1 MFYSLSK
8 IFDFLVMP
16 YNLLF
21 IALIILFIR
30 VKTRRL
36 RNFVAII
43 FVGLYL
49 QSNAYF
55 VGQALRLWEYPQRSM
70 DLLERRYEV
79 GIILSGGLVN
89 SCSSAGG
96 RFELEHGSDRLLT
109 GYLLYK
115 RGICR
120 KLLLTGTDLEFLLAQ
135 NRGEV
140 QLAKKLLVEWGVDPA
155 DIILETRARNTREN
169 ALFTSE
175 LLKTISSPGESLLIT
190 SAYHMRRAKACF
202 DKAGVRAD
210 VFPAGSEYRPEC
222 LSLKKMLLPTP
233 AAADVFNKLWREW
246 VGMLTYKIAGYS

>member
-21 IALIILFIR
+21 IALIILFLR

-36 RNFVAII
+36 RNLVAIVFI
-43 FVGLYL
+43 GLYL

-55 VGQALRLWEYPQRSM
+55 AGQALRLWEYPPRSM
-70 DLLERRYEV
+70 DQLDRRYEV
-79 GIILSGGLVN
+79 GIILSGGLLN
-89 SCSSAGG
+89 SCGSSGG

-120 KLLLTGTDLEFLLAQ
+120 KLLLTGTDIESMLAQ

-175 LLKTISSPGESLLIT
+175 LLKTVSSPGENLLIT

-202 DKAGVRAD
+202 DKAGVRTD
-210 VFPAGSEYRPEC
+210 VFPADSEYSPEC
-222 LSLKKMLLPTP
+222 LSLKKKLLPTP
-233 AAADVFNKLWREW
+233 AAADVFNKIWREW
-246 VGMLTYKIAGYS
+246 IGMLTYKIAGYC

>member
-21 IALIILFIR
+21 VLLIVLFIR

-36 RNFVAII
+36 RNIVAIV
-43 FVGLYL
+43 FLGLYL

-55 VGQALRLWEYPQRSM
+55 VGHVLRLWEYPQQSM
-70 DLLERRYEV
+70 DQLDRRYEV

-89 SCSSAGG
+89 RCSSVGG

-120 KLLLTGTDLEFLLAQ
+120 KLLLTGTDLESLLTQ
-135 NRGEV
+135 QRGEV
-140 QLAKKLLVEWGVDPA
+140 QLAKKMLVEWGVDPA

-175 LLKTISSPGESLLIT
+175 LLETVSPSGENLLIT
-190 SAYHMRRAKACF
+190 SAYHTRRAKACF
-202 DKAGVRAD
+202 DKAGVLVD
-210 VFPAGSEYRPEC
+210 VFPADSEYTPEC
-222 LSLKKMLLPTP
+222 LSLKSRLLPTP
-233 AAADVFNKLWREW
+233 AAVDAFTRIWREW
-246 VGMLTYKIAGYS
+246 IGMLTYKIAGYC

>member
-21 IALIILFIR
+21 IALIILFVR

-36 RNFVAII
+36 RNLVAIV
-43 FVGLYL
+43 FMGLYL

-55 VGQALRLWEYPQRSM
+55 AGQALRLWEYPPRSM
-70 DLLERRYEV
+70 DQLDRRYEV
-79 GIILSGGLVN
+79 GIILSGGLLN
-89 SCSSAGG
+89 SCGSSGG

-120 KLLLTGTDLEFLLAQ
+120 KLLLTGTDLESVLAQ

-155 DIILETRARNTREN
+155 DIILETRPGQGTRG
-169 ALFTSE
+169 
-175 LLKTISSPGESLLIT
+175 KMRSSPRSCSRPSPLLEKIFLLRPPT
-190 SAYHMRRAKACF
+190 ICGGRKPVSTRQGCARMYSRRILNIARSA
-202 DKAGVRAD
+202 
-210 VFPAGSEYRPEC
+210 C
-222 LSLKKMLLPTP
+222 L
-233 AAADVFNKLWREW
+233 
-246 VGMLTYKIAGYS
+246 

>member
-30 VKTRRL
+30 VKTRKL
-36 RNFVAII
+36 RNLVAIV

-55 VGQALRLWEYPQRSM
+55 VGRALRLWEYPPQSM
-70 DLLERRYEV
+70 DQLDRRYEV
-79 GIILSGGLVN
+79 GIILSGGLLN
-89 SCSSAGG
+89 SCGSSGG

-120 KLLLTGTDLEFLLAQ
+120 KLLLTGTDIEPLLAQ

-140 QLAKKLLVEWGVDPA
+140 QLAKKLLVQWGVDPA
-155 DIILETRARNTREN
+155 DIILEIRARNTREN

-175 LLKTISSPGESLLIT
+175 LLEAISSPGENLLIT
-190 SAYHMRRAKACF
+190 SSYHMRRAKACF
-202 DKAGVRAD
+202 DKAGVHAD
-210 VFPAGSEYRPEC
+210 VFPADSEYSPEC
-222 LSLKKMLLPTP
+222 LSLKKKLLPSP
-233 AAADVFNKLWREW
+233 AAADIFSKVWREW
-246 VGMLTYKIAGYS
+246 IGMLTYKIAGYC